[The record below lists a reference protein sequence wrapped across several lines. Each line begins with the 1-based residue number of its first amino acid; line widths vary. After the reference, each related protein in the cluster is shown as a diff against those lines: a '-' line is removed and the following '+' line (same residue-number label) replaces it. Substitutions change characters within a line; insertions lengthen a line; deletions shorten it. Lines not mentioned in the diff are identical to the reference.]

1 MRQLSR
7 FQIWLP
13 LLLAFTLI
21 AGLLIGMRLQGES
34 PVALRSGDS
43 VVGGRS
49 YGAGRVDEVLRY
61 IDAKYVDAAP
71 LDELT
76 EKAIRSLLDDL
87 DPHSNYIS
95 VRDIAAIQE
104 QLDGEFD
111 GIGIEFMLLDDT
123 ITVVA
128 PLSGGPSET
137 AGILA
142 GDKIV
147 RINDSIV
154 AGPQVNTAEVV
165 GMLRGKK
172 GTKVNVKVQR
182 SGRKELLP
190 FTIERD
196 AIPVFS
202 LDAAY
207 MLDEQTGYIKINR
220 FSAGTGQEFVEALEK
235 LMNQGGAKNIVLD
248 LRHNPGGYL
257 QQAVRML
264 SQLFPQKGELL
275 VYTEGRGTKR
285 AEYTTSGR
293 AFFDI
298 DKIAILID
306 EGSASAS
313 EIVAGAVQDH
323 DRGLIIGRRSFGK
336 GLVQEQFP
344 LSDGAGLRLTVARY
358 YTPSGRSIQKPYDDY
373 DADVD
378 ERYYSGELT
387 GDAAAAGTVDSTQ
400 VYYTDRGHPVYGGGG
415 IQPDVYVPIDSVQL
429 DTNLIRL
436 RGEVPGFAIRYLQTG
451 SQLTPERYDLA
462 GFRDRF
468 VISDA
473 ILSQFYAYARE
484 HGSTISGPLRP
495 AARDQLARFIKAR
508 LAKQLYGD
516 DAMYELLNANDPSV
530 QRAKQLLA
538 QPDPLA
544 ARVNE
549 KEDARDNN

>member
-21 AGLLIGMRLQGES
+21 GGLLIGMRLQGES
-34 PVALRSGDS
+34 PVALRSGEGTM
-43 VVGGRS
+43 GGRS

-61 IDAKYVDAAP
+61 IDAKYVDDAP

-76 EKAIRSLLDDL
+76 EKAIRALLSDL

-182 SGRKELLP
+182 GGRQELLP

-387 GDAAAAGTVDSTQ
+387 GDGAASGTIDSTH
-400 VYYTDRGHPVYGGGG
+400 VFYTDKGYPVYGGGG

-436 RGEVPGFAIRYLQTG
+436 RGEVPGFAIRYLQTS

-468 VISDA
+468 VVSDVA
-473 ILSQFYAYARE
+473 LNQFYAYARE
-484 HGSTISGPLRP
+484 HGVETTGRLRP
-495 AARDQLARFIKAR
+495 AVRDQLARFIKAR

-516 DAMYELLNANDPSV
+516 DAMYEILNGNDPSV

-544 ARVNE
+544 VRGNE
-549 KEDARDNN
+549 